1 MLKLSFKPIYFSKSA
16 IIASIILFN
25 SQLSATELVYTPI
38 NPSFGGNPLNGNF
51 LLQKAQSQN
60 AHSSQKPG
68 LSFVDKFREALE
80 RNIINSL
87 TRRIAD
93 GEVVEGVYET
103 GEYIIEVNQDT
114 DGSVLVTVT
123 NQETGD
129 VTVIRIPVIPR

>member
-1 MLKLSFKPIYFSKSA
+1 MLKRAFKSKFFSRSVIFTSAVLLSGQS
-16 IIASIILFN
+16 L
-25 SQLSATELVYTPI
+25 ATELVYTPI

-60 AHSSQKPG
+60 ANSAERPT
-68 LSFVDKFREALE
+68 LSFVDRFRESLE

-123 NQETGD
+123 NQDNGD

>member
-1 MLKLSFKPIYFSKSA
+1 MLKRAFKPIFFSRSV
-16 IIASIILFN
+16 IFTSVVL
-25 SQLSATELVYTPI
+25 LSGQSLATELVYTPI

-60 AHSSQKPG
+60 ANSAERPT
-68 LSFVDKFREALE
+68 LSFVDRFREALE

-93 GEVVEGVYET
+93 GEVVEGVYDT

-123 NQETGD
+123 NQDTGD